1 MSRMNQQDELAK
13 QRKRGQSKVRG
24 SSMLGRVARDEA
36 EVADCHDGQQDDEKD
51 ADAQEVAVATRVEW
65 YVACPVLGGR
75 VEGFKGIDAH
85 G

>member
-1 MSRMNQQDELAK
+1 
-13 QRKRGQSKVRG
+13 
-24 SSMLGRVARDEA
+24 MLGRVARGEA

-51 ADAQEVAVATRVEW
+51 ADAQEVAVATRMEW

-75 VEGFKGIDAH
+75 VEDFKGIDAH